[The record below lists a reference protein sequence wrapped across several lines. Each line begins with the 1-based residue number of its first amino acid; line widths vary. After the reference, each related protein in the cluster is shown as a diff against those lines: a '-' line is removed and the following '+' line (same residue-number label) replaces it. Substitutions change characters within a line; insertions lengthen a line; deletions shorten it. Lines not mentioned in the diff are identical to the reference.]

1 MPASQV
7 VEIGSREGVI
17 AAVAEGMGLGVIF
30 DDEFLAEARV
40 VKVPIR
46 GPVTSSHDDLVCM
59 SERRNSQIISGF
71 LAITQEYIDERRRP
85 IAARQKGAESPAK
98 TTAAVAEEAGA
109 VEALTI
115 GLNHRCA
122 ARAR

>member
-1 MPASQV
+1 M
-7 VEIGSREGVI
+7 I

-46 GPVTSSHDDLVCM
+46 GPVSSSHDDLVCM

-71 LAITQEYIDERRRP
+71 LAITQEYIEKYDPSVNDYKPLSQP
-85 IAARQKGAESPAK
+85 IDVSGQIKFP
-98 TTAAVAEEAGA
+98 
-109 VEALTI
+109 
-115 GLNHRCA
+115 
-122 ARAR
+122 